1 MSQKYVLIRHT
12 DCKPPAGTK
21 STAYTGQRSVLFKK
35 RGPPVSPC
43 EAVVA
48 DISGTFVGHT
58 ARQRL
63 GEVHQLAPLD
73 PGCRPQTVTLS
84 RTDKTLQLRCHSRLF
99 LPPREPGS
107 VYIRQQTRC
116 VMTSQA
122 RTHVNEWTIFPST
135 VSFPC

>member
-1 MSQKYVLIRHT
+1 MSLFDTLTANPRPAQKV
-12 DCKPPAGTK
+12 PPTRDRGAFYLK
-21 STAYTGQRSVLFKK
+21 KKKK

>member
-1 MSQKYVLIRHT
+1 MSLFDTLTANPRPAQKV
-12 DCKPPAGTK
+12 PPTRDRGAF
-21 STAYTGQRSVLFKK
+21 YLKK